1 MHQLFVLGHPTNAH
15 PAALTNLSKH
25 ASRFFMQSGSAYVPL
40 DADLPEERA
49 AFMMEDCQ
57 APILVTREG
66 LDSRLKVK
74 RPISVVRMDP
84 GWHKKLRASRKSLEP
99 VSPDSLAYI
108 MYTSG

>member
-1 MHQLFVLGHPTNAH
+1 M
-15 PAALTNLSKH
+15 
-25 ASRFFMQSGSAYVPL
+25 MQAGSPYVPL

-49 AFMMEDCQ
+49 TFMMEDCQ
-57 APILVTREG
+57 APMLVTKDG

-74 RPISVVRMDP
+74 QPINVVHMDR
-84 GWHKKLRASRKSLEP
+84 GWHNKLRSSRKALEP